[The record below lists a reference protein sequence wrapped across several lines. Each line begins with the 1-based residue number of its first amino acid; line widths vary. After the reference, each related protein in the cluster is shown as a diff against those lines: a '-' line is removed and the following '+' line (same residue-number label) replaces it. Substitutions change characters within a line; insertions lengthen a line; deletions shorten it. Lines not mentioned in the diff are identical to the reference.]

1 MVPYIIKNRDTI
13 EISPAKTTIR
23 NNTVILYK
31 KRLVIIMFT
40 WKRLGMENIKAW
52 HLNLFANENQK
63 TPQNEGLIFVIAG
76 GTS

>member
-31 KRLVIIMFT
+31 KKIGYHYVYAEEVRDGKHKSLAFKSLR
-40 WKRLGMENIKAW
+40 KRKPENPS
-52 HLNLFANENQK
+52 E
-63 TPQNEGLIFVIAG
+63 
-76 GTS
+76 